1 MRHAGWDT
9 FPERALTS
17 GRPVLD
23 VQRKVGSKCWLFS
36 ITGETSNGFRLMT
49 PTALAAPKF
58 EFGRETVVHLHE
70 LLPNKCTGYGRS
82 DKAEEFCLNVLA

>member
-1 MRHAGWDT
+1 
-9 FPERALTS
+9 
-17 GRPVLD
+17 
-23 VQRKVGSKCWLFS
+23 
-36 ITGETSNGFRLMT
+36 MT